1 MSEIRENKLTGE
13 WVIIAPERAR
23 RGQHLSPT
31 PPASVPGFC
40 PFCPGNE
47 SASQEVCRV
56 TNPGGEWRMRA
67 VVNKF
72 SALSPEDEANHGLH
86 EVIIESR
93 EHDCPLIGPEEWP
106 ILFQL
111 YLERFQAFYDDPR
124 IEHVILYKNHGA
136 EAGASQRHPQ
146 SQVVGLPILP
156 GQVFDRLERS
166 RRVFV
171 EQGECLACHL
181 IEAEREAGT
190 RIVEENED
198 FIAFIPYAALS
209 PYHLWIFPKR
219 HAPCFA
225 DHLAIASVASITR
238 SVLARLQ
245 AVLGDPA
252 FNLVLRSLSPRQPPL
267 PHFHWYLSIVARV
280 NKHAGFEL
288 GTGMYINPSSPEE
301 CANAMR
307 AATPTS

>member
-13 WVIIAPERAR
+13 WVIIAPERAK
-23 RGQHLSPT
+23 RGQNLAPPPPT
-31 PPASVPGFC
+31 APPGFC

-47 SASQEVCRV
+47 SASQEVSRV
-56 TNPGGEWRMRA
+56 AYPDGEWRMRA
-67 VVNKF
+67 VLNKF

-93 EHDCPLIGPEEWP
+93 QHECPLLGPEEWP

-111 YLERFQAFYDDPR
+111 YLQRFLAFYDDPR

-136 EAGASQRHPQ
+136 DAGASQRHPH

-166 RRVFV
+166 RRFYV
-171 EQGECLACHL
+171 EHGECLACHL
-181 IEAEREAGT
+181 LASERKAGT
-190 RIVEENED
+190 RIIEENAH
-198 FIAFIPYAALS
+198 FVAFIPYAALS
-209 PYHLWIFPKR
+209 PYHLWIFPKQ
-219 HAPCFA
+219 HISCFA
-225 DHLAIASVASITR
+225 DHLAIDSAASITR

-252 FNLVLRSLSPRQPPL
+252 FNLVLRSTSPREPSL

-288 GTGMYINPSSPEE
+288 GTGMYINPSSPED
-301 CANAMR
+301 CASAMR
-307 AATPTS
+307 GAAV